1 MSSHSYIN
9 PESVFAQTALEMV
22 ATHGPEDG
30 ASDDT
35 MCDRCQQ
42 PLPCPPVRN
51 AIPVL
56 EAAGLPVYPAGSAE
70 ARRAAAESAL
80 GRTSGPPS
88 GVTLPGSSGPSRPG
102 LPEPSLSE
110 SLLPGLPEGV
120 LPGLPED
127 ALSGQPEKGSR
138 GRPEGAEE
146 PVEAAVG
153 APAAEGDGPAPP
165 AGPPMWPDPSS
176 VRAVA

>member
-1 MSSHSYIN
+1 MLSSHSYIN

-22 ATHGPEDG
+22 ATHGPENG

-70 ARRAAAESAL
+70 ARRAAAEAAL
-80 GRTSGPPS
+80 GRTAGPPS
-88 GVTLPGSSGPSRPG
+88 GATLPGASRSTLPG
-102 LPEPSLSE
+102 LPEAT
-110 SLLPGLPEGV
+110 LPGLPEGA
-120 LPGLPED
+120 LPED
-127 ALSGQPEKGSR
+127 ALT
-138 GRPEGAEE
+138 GRSEGAVPEGE

-153 APAAEGDGPAPP
+153 APAADRSAPTSP
-165 AGPPMWPDPSS
+165 AGPPTWPDPTS

>member
-1 MSSHSYIN
+1 MMSSHSYIQ
-9 PESVFAQTALEMV
+9 PDSVFAQTALEMV
-22 ATHGPEDG
+22 ATHGPESGD
-30 ASDDT
+30 SDDT

-80 GRTSGPPS
+80 GRTGGPPS
-88 GVTLPGSSGPSRPG
+88 GASLPGPSLPGSPRAGAALPG
-102 LPEPSLSE
+102 AAEAT
-110 SLLPGLPEGV
+110 LPGLPDGT
-120 LPGLPED
+120 LPGLPD
-127 ALSGQPEKGSR
+127 GVL
-138 GRPEGAEE
+138 PEGE

-153 APAAEGDGPAPP
+153 APAAEGSAPTSP
-165 AGPPMWPDPSS
+165 AGPPLWPDPTS